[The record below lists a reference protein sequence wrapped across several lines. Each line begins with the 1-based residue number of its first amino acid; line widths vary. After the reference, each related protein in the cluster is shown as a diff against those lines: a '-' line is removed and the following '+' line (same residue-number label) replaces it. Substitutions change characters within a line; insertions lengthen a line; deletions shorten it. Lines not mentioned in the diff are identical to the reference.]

1 MSNNNR
7 SRGISGRGYYIALI
21 LCACA
26 IGITG
31 YVYQRNQQPQEV
43 VMEASQPEEIPVGTV
58 STEENIPALATEPT
72 KETATEPTQAAT
84 QPAVTKKLVTAS
96 PLAGEE
102 IYGYSMEALSY
113 NQTTRD
119 WRVHNGVDIAAEEGT
134 PVLAAADGTV
144 YTTYEDD
151 AMGHTVVIR
160 HLGGYT
166 TKYSSLGED
175 LSVSAGD
182 TVQLGQAIGTVGS
195 SALLESALGSH
206 LHFAVTHQDQ
216 PIDPAEFLAIGQ
228 E

>member
-1 MSNNNR
+1 MSDNKRNGSFN
-7 SRGISGRGYYIALI
+7 GKGYYIALV
-21 LCACA
+21 LCAAA

-31 YVYQRNQQPQEV
+31 YMYYRN
-43 VMEASQPEEIPVGTV
+43 ASQETV
-58 STEENIPALATEPT
+58 VLQEHLETDIIVATMATEPDMAAV
-72 KETATEPTQAAT
+72 ATEPQAEVAVQPSVQPT
-84 QPAVTKKLVTAS
+84 QPAAQKTLQTTS
-96 PLAGEE
+96 PVAGEE
-102 IYGYSMEALSY
+102 IHGYSMEALSY

-206 LHFAVTHQDQ
+206 LHFAVTHQDKAM
-216 PIDPAEFLAIGQ
+216 DPAEFLAMGQ